1 MFKTM
6 VHVLLAHQLI
16 RNVKVVVIMVNVIH
30 VSRDI
35 LSIRTNVINVWLIVM
50 NVKINRVVLHV
61 LLDFIG
67 IVKKHSHNVRVVK
80 IVFLYVLSA
89 QQDQHVLNV
98 RHMQFLCKI
107 KHANYVVKLLK
118 VVLSVRILM
127 SVEHAITIMILTM
140 MENVMLIHLWL

>member
-67 IVKKHSHNVRVVK
+67 IVKKHSHNVPVVK